1 MIRRL
6 GQRAASPLLRR
17 ILLINLIAPVVLAVG
32 LLGLDKYRQGLI
44 DARLDALAG
53 QAELVAGAL
62 GEAAILGGL
71 DPAGLDAD
79 AATQIL
85 LRLVGTRRERAR
97 LFDDGGALV
106 VDTRR
111 LADAGRKVEAET
123 LPPPGIPGAGVL
135 LDRALRAVFAG
146 LGVAPEA
153 YVERPEQSAAD
164 YSEVL
169 SALDGEPAVAAR
181 ARADGAPVLA
191 AAVPVQRLRKVM
203 GALMLSVEATDIDDA
218 VAAERGSILFAFAL
232 TLAVTVAASILL
244 AAWIARPIHRLA
256 VAADEVRTGL
266 GRRAALPDFSERG
279 DEIGELSRA
288 LGRMTEAL
296 YARLDAIE
304 AFAADVAHELRGP
317 LASLRSAVEA
327 LSMTADEG
335 ARRHLVALAVADV
348 RRIDHLIGDIADASR
363 LDAEMSRE
371 NFAVLD
377 LAAIAGAVADTA
389 RASGAAVE
397 LRAPS
402 PARVRGIETALAR
415 ALGNL
420 VDNAASFSPPGAP
433 LRIAVGLEGKEAVV
447 AVEDAGPG
455 IPPDRRE
462 KIFERFYTDRPGA
475 RPGETHS
482 GLGLAIARRIAEA
495 HGGALTAEAPASTGT
510 DDRPGA
516 RLVLR
521 LPLAGS

>member
-1 MIRRL
+1 
-6 GQRAASPLLRR
+6 
-17 ILLINLIAPVVLAVG
+17 
-32 LLGLDKYRQGLI
+32 
-44 DARLDALAG
+44 
-53 QAELVAGAL
+53 
-62 GEAAILGGL
+62 
-71 DPAGLDAD
+71 
-79 AATQIL
+79 
-85 LRLVGTRRERAR
+85 
-97 LFDDGGALV
+97 
-106 VDTRR
+106 
-111 LADAGRKVEAET
+111 
-123 LPPPGIPGAGVL
+123 
-135 LDRALRAVFAG
+135 
-146 LGVAPEA
+146 
-153 YVERPEQSAAD
+153 
-164 YSEVL
+164 
-169 SALDGEPAVAAR
+169 
-181 ARADGAPVLA
+181 
-191 AAVPVQRLRKVM
+191 
-203 GALMLSVEATDIDDA
+203 
-218 VAAERGSILFAFAL
+218 
-232 TLAVTVAASILL
+232 
-244 AAWIARPIHRLA
+244 
-256 VAADEVRTGL
+256 
-266 GRRAALPDFSERG
+266 
-279 DEIGELSRA
+279 
-288 LGRMTEAL
+288 
-296 YARLDAIE
+296 
-304 AFAADVAHELRGP
+304 
-317 LASLRSAVEA
+317 
-327 LSMTADEG
+327 MTADEG
-335 ARRHLVALAVADV
+335 ARRRLVALAVGDV
-348 RRIDHLIGDIADASR
+348 RRIDHLISDIADASR

-495 HGGALTAEAPASTGT
+495 HGGGLTAEAPASTGT

>member
-6 GQRAASPLLRR
+6 GRRAASPLLRR

-32 LLGLDKYRQGLI
+32 LIGLDKYRQGLI
-44 DARLDALAG
+44 EARLDALAG

-71 DPAGLDAD
+71 DPEGLDAE
-79 AATQIL
+79 AATHIL

-97 LFDDGGALV
+97 LFDDAGTLV

-111 LADAGRKVEAET
+111 LADAGRKVEAES
-123 LPPPGIPGAGVL
+123 LPPPGVPGPGVL
-135 LDRALRAVFAG
+135 LDRALRALFAAF
-146 LGVAPEA
+146 GVAPEA
-153 YVERPEQSAAD
+153 YVERAGQSAAD
-164 YSEVL
+164 YAEVL
-169 SALDGEPAVAAR
+169 SALDGEPGVAAR

-191 AAVPVQRLRKVM
+191 AAVPVQRLRKVL
-203 GALMLSVEATDIDDA
+203 GALMLSVEAADIEEA
-218 VAAERGSILFAFAL
+218 VAAERGSILLAFAL

-279 DEIGELSRA
+279 DEIGELSQA

-335 ARRHLVALAVADV
+335 ARRRLVALAVGDV
-348 RRIDHLIGDIADASR
+348 RRIDHLISDIADASR

-371 NFAVLD
+371 KFAALD
-377 LAAIAGAVADTA
+377 LAALARAVAEAST
-389 RASGAAVE
+389 ASGVGVDVVAP
-397 LRAPS
+397 RATS
-402 PARVRGIETALAR
+402 VQGIETALAR

-433 LRIAVGLEGKEAVV
+433 LRIAVGVEGREAVV
-447 AVEDAGPG
+447 AVEDRGPG
-455 IPPDRRE
+455 IPLERRE
-462 KIFERFYTDRPGA
+462 KVFERFYTDRPGA

-495 HGGALTAEAPASTGT
+495 HGGSLSAEAPTPAEGGA
-510 DDRPGA
+510 PGA